1 MAKDYTDL
9 VQELLLALVGR
20 KILPSSYIE
29 MRLRFS
35 LKPEE
40 MVDTV

>member
-9 VQELLLALVGR
+9 VQLFVLVGR

-35 LKPEE
+35 LKPEG

>member
-9 VQELLLALVGR
+9 VQELLFALV
-20 KILPSSYIE
+20 YIG
-29 MRLRFS
+29 MHLRFS
-35 LKPEE
+35 LKPEG